1 MGFLA
6 VRLPDVGEG
15 VAEAELA
22 EVNVSV
28 GDLVREDDVLAA
40 VMTDK
45 ATVEIPS
52 TAEGKVTWI
61 AAEVGSILAV
71 GAEFMRLEIEGEGN
85 VEGPEPSE
93 DEQRP
98 QPSDAGLKEGKA
110 GSQGDTAVA
119 DPLSTREPK
128 QSVAPAPRD
137 TSALSPVAP
146 VLETR
151 KVQVRA
157 EGVPPLA
164 SPSVRARARDNGID
178 LRRVAGSG
186 PAGRITHEDLD
197 SWFETGGAGAGIAG
211 PAPNTSVNEVR
222 VIGLRRKIAEQMVRS
237 KTSIPHVTIVE
248 EVDMT
253 ALEDLRA
260 KMNASKR
267 ADQAKLTLLP
277 FLFTA
282 MARVVADQPVINA
295 RYDDQNGILRQYGG
309 VHIGMATQTPTG
321 LMVPVLRHAEAM
333 GLFDMSAEVI
343 RLANAARDGT
353 ITREELTGSTI
364 TVTSLGSLG
373 AIATTPIINHPEV
386 SIVGVNKME
395 VRPVWDGNG
404 FVPRKMM
411 NLSCSFDHRIVDGW
425 DAAVFVQKLK
435 ELMETPALIFT
446 KG

>member
-6 VRLPDVGEG
+6 IRLPDVGEG

-22 EVNVSV
+22 EIEISV
-28 GDLVREDDVLAA
+28 GDMVREDDVLAA

-52 TAEGKVTWI
+52 TSEGKVTWI
-61 AAEVGSILAV
+61 AAGVGSILAV
-71 GAEFMRLEIEGEGN
+71 GAEFIRLEVDGDGN
-85 VEGPEPSE
+85 VDGPVPTEAE
-93 DEQRP
+93 LQV
-98 QPSDAGLKEGKA
+98 QPS
-110 GSQGDTAVA
+110 GSTSDNDEAALVDDKTVA
-119 DPLSTREPK
+119 DPPSTREPK
-128 QSVAPAPRD
+128 RSVTPAPQGNE
-137 TSALSPVAP
+137 ALKPVVP
-146 VLETR
+146 VLASKQTHIR
-151 KVQVRA
+151 T
-157 EGVPPLA
+157 EGEAPLA
-164 SPSVRARARDNGID
+164 SPAVRARARDNGID

-186 PAGRITHEDLD
+186 PAGRVTHEDLD
-197 SWFETGGAGAGIAG
+197 NWFETGGAGAGPSG
-211 PAPNTSVNEVR
+211 PVPNTSVDEVR
-222 VIGLRRKIAEQMVRS
+222 VVGLRRKIAEQMVRS

-260 KMNASKR
+260 KMNASKNPE
-267 ADQAKLTLLP
+267 QVKLTLLP

-295 RYDDQNGILRQYGG
+295 RYDDHNGILSKFGG

-386 SIVGVNKME
+386 SIVGVNKMA
-395 VRPVWDGNG
+395 VRPVWDGSG

-435 ELMETPALIFT
+435 ELIETPALIFT